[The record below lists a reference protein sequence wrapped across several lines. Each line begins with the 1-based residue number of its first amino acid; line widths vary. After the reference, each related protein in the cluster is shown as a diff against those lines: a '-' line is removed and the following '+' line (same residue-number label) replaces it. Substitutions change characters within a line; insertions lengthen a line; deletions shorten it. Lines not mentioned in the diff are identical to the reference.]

1 MRLQDIGCN
10 AVSDPVSRLVEGTAG
25 QMRVARGRLDV
36 AVAEQLAD
44 GRQGLPRSSA
54 REARECRKIM
64 LLRSGRLGALCMP
77 CSYAT
82 EMEAPTGYQR
92 RC

>member
-25 QMRVARGRLDV
+25 QMSVARGRLDV

-44 GRQGLPRSSA
+44 GRQGLA
-54 REARECRKIM
+54 VV
-64 LLRSGRLGALCMP
+64 
-77 CSYAT
+77 
-82 EMEAPTGYQR
+82 R
-92 RC
+92 RAILTPSINPLQ